1 MKKSKLITLSTLFC
15 AVIMQAFT
23 FFNSSSVYYENGFA
37 IGISNQ
43 SKNYDVAF
51 NLVLIFLP
59 IVFILFF
66 FSGTIQEIT
75 QGYGKLLII
84 RSYSKTKLILKR
96 LFRNSGLLLLMVLLQ
111 CAVFLFVNSSLIRVE
126 KGMFQSLIMYFIILH
141 SIIMLQSFLELYITP
156 QNTSIILLI
165 YSFASYY
172 IVQVTEENVLIKI
185 LLFPCLMFGMQ
196 NGAVSGENIYYVYL
210 CIGVILNV
218 ILVLLCVHKFKKI
231 DIF

>member
-37 IGISNQ
+37 IGISNL

-51 NLVLIFLP
+51 NLILIFLP

-66 FSGTIQEIT
+66 FGGTMQEIT

-96 LFRNSGLLLLMVLLQ
+96 LFRNSGLLLLMILFQ
-111 CAVFLFVNSSLIRVE
+111 CAVFLFINSSLIQVE
-126 KGMFQSLIMYFIILH
+126 TGMLQSLIMYFIILH
-141 SIIMLQSFLELYITP
+141 SIIMLQSFLELYIIA
-156 QNTSIILLI
+156 QNASIILLI

-172 IVQVTEENVLIKI
+172 IVQVTEENTFIKI
-185 LLFPCLMFGMQ
+185 LLFPSLMFGMQ
-196 NGAVSGENIYYVYL
+196 NGAIGGNSIYYIYLTTGILLNFLLMIL
-210 CIGVILNV
+210 CIQ
-218 ILVLLCVHKFKKI
+218 KFKKI

>member
-1 MKKSKLITLSTLFC
+1 MKKSKLITLSTLLC
-15 AVIMQAFT
+15 AIIMQAFT
-23 FFNSSSVYYENGFA
+23 FLNASGVYYENGFA

-84 RSYSKTKLILKR
+84 RSYSKVKLILKR

-126 KGMFQSLIMYFIILH
+126 KGMFQSLIMCFIILH

>member
-1 MKKSKLITLSTLFC
+1 MKKSKLITLSTLLC
-15 AVIMQAFT
+15 AIIMQAFT
-23 FFNSSSVYYENGFA
+23 FLNASGVYYENGFA

-84 RSYSKTKLILKR
+84 RSYSKVKLILKR

>member
-1 MKKSKLITLSTLFC
+1 MKKSKLITLSTLLC
-15 AVIMQAFT
+15 AIIMQAFT
-23 FFNSSSVYYENGFA
+23 FLNASGVYYENGFA
-37 IGISNQ
+37 TGISNQ

-51 NLVLIFLP
+51 SLIIIFLP

-84 RSYSKTKLILKR
+84 RSYSKVKLILKR

-111 CAVFLFVNSSLIRVE
+111 CAVFLFVNSSLICVE
-126 KGMFQSLIMYFIILH
+126 KGMLGSLIMYFIILH

-156 QNTSIILLI
+156 QNASIILLI

-210 CIGVILNV
+210 CIGVIFNV

>member
-1 MKKSKLITLSTLFC
+1 MKKSKLITLSTLLC
-15 AVIMQAFT
+15 AIIMQAFT
-23 FFNSSSVYYENGFA
+23 FLNASGVYYENGFA
-37 IGISNQ
+37 TGISNQ

-75 QGYGKLLII
+75 QGYGKLLIV
-84 RSYSKTKLILKR
+84 RSYSKVKLILKR
-96 LFRNSGLLLLMVLLQ
+96 IFRNSGLLLLMVLLQ

-126 KGMFQSLIMYFIILH
+126 KGMLQSLIMYFIILH

-156 QNTSIILLI
+156 QNASIILLI

-196 NGAVSGENIYYVYL
+196 NGAIDCESVYYIYLTTGVLLNFLLMML
-210 CIGVILNV
+210 CIR
-218 ILVLLCVHKFKKI
+218 KFRRI